1 MGACGKP
8 GSRAA
13 SLALRQNWPEA
24 FPAVQYG
31 DRLCEA
37 CYRAVWR
44 QCREAREAKRRRLAS
59 EPPAADAPSTA
70 DAQPPAAAN
79 DPDAAA

>member
-1 MGACGKP
+1 
-8 GSRAA
+8 
-13 SLALRQNWPEA
+13 
-24 FPAVQYG
+24 VQYG

-44 QCREAREAKRRRLAS
+44 QSGEARKAKRRRLAF
-59 EPPAADAPSTA
+59 EPPAADAPSAA
-70 DAQPPAAAN
+70 DAQAPAAAN

>member
-8 GSRAA
+8 GSRAT

-44 QCREAREAKRRRLAS
+44 QCREAREAKRRRL